1 MDPAFA
7 DPAALRREI
16 DRLSGEGFLFAV
28 FPAETVRNNMA
39 QAAVKVSTAEVER
52 LWLAYQKATIEQGL
66 KPYSKEGGGAV
77 AAPLIQSME
86 KETGYNRTLIAG
98 FLNALERA
106 VKSQGWDWKWLDPA
120 AAREAGLPMT
130 AGESI
135 SQAVKK
141 TGQAAGD
148 FLKPTLDP
156 VTNLVK
162 YASIALV
169 AGAVVYGIYHGTKIF
184 KARRR
189 KG

>member
-1 MDPAFA
+1 MHTMEEME
-7 DPAALRREI
+7 REMA
-16 DRLSGEGFLFAV
+16 RLSGEGFLFAV
-28 FPAETVRNNMA
+28 FPSETVRNNMA
-39 QAAVKVSTAEVER
+39 QAQVSASRAEVER
-52 LWLAYQKATIEQGL
+52 LWTAYQRATVEQGL
-66 KPYSKEGGGAV
+66 APYSKDGGGAV
-77 AAPLIQSME
+77 AAPLLQSME
-86 KETGYNRTLIAG
+86 KDTGYSRMLVAG

-106 VKSQGWDWKWLDPA
+106 VKEQGWDWKWLDPG
-120 AAREAGLPMT
+120 AARREGLPMT

-135 SQAVKK
+135 SQAMKK

-162 YASIALV
+162 YAAVALV

-184 KARRR
+184 KSKRR